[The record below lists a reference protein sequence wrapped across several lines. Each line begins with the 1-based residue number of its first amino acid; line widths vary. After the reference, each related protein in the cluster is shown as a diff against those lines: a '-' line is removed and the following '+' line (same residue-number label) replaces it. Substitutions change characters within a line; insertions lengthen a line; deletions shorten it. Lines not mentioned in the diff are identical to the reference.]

1 MHAMNPY
8 EGRECITPLIVNLY
22 FTFQLLY
29 PRYLLN
35 RRLCGPQI
43 WSGSVWRREI
53 VLLLPGIENDP
64 SVLDFKLSPC
74 SEYSTNIFSFR

>member
-8 EGRECITPLIVNLY
+8 EGRECIKPLIVNLY

-74 SEYSTNIFSFR
+74 SEYSTNMFSFR